1 MKKLL
6 IGTSLLLA
14 TLAATPSFAASR
26 HVRMPAQP
34 SHTSGYDAYAAA
46 EDGITAKGPAIYS
59 YGVYAGWDPDPNIR
73 YQLRR
78 DPGLLLN

>member
-14 TLAATPSFAASR
+14 SLAATPSFAATR
-26 HVRMPAQP
+26 HVRAPAQQ
-34 SHTSGYDAYAAA
+34 SYDNGSDSYAAA
-46 EDGITAKGPAIYS
+46 ESGLTTNGPAIYS

-73 YQLRR
+73 AELRK
-78 DPGLLLN
+78 DPGELAE

>member
-14 TLAATPSFAASR
+14 TLAATPSFAATR
-26 HVRMPAQP
+26 HVRVPAQQ
-34 SHTSGYDAYAAA
+34 SYDNGNDAYAAA
-46 EDGITAKGPAIYS
+46 ESGLTTNGPAIYS

-73 YQLRR
+73 AELRK
-78 DPGLLLN
+78 DPGALLP